1 MKILYTAQ
9 ELAEAVARLGHALN
23 QDFPTPNQP
32 VVLLVVLKGAL
43 VFAADLI
50 RQLTFPCEIQ
60 CIRASSYRQGTSP
73 GTLALEDRA
82 LAYPGRSVVVIE
94 DIVDTG
100 QTLYQVLQTLTAAQV
115 RVCTLLDKPHRRQVS
130 VPIAYRGFVLTEDQF
145 IVGYG
150 LDYAEQY
157 RQLPYI
163 GILEP

>member
-23 QDFPTPNQP
+23 QDFQTTTEP

-50 RQLTFPCEIQ
+50 RQLTFPCEVE
-60 CIRASSYRQGTSP
+60 CIRASSYRQSTSP
-73 GTLALEDRA
+73 GALTLENRTLP
-82 LAYPGRSVVVIE
+82 YQGRSVVVIE

-100 QTLYQVLQTLTAAQV
+100 QTLHYLLAHLAGAQV
-115 RVCTLLDKPHRRQVS
+115 RVCTLLDKPHRRREHI
-130 VPIAYRGFVLTEDQF
+130 PIDYRGFLLTQDHF

-150 LDYAEQY
+150 LDYAERY
-157 RQLPYI
+157 RELPYI
-163 GILEP
+163 GILEF